1 MDLDPV
7 RIVETVLFSSS
18 QPVKVSDIEVQTQLS
33 AAVVRR
39 ALKKLGE
46 EYDGRSSAMQVAKT
60 GAGYSLIVREEYRP
74 FGRQFAPK
82 EVPDEVL
89 RTAAMIAYHQPI
101 LQSDLA
107 RSLGSRVYDDV
118 RTLHQLGLVTA
129 KRKGQTFLLSTT
141 KRFCE
146 YFGIDGTSKAAVR
159 RWMEEK
165 AREPDPQSS
174 Q

>member
-7 RIVETVLFSSS
+7 RIVEAVLFSSS
-18 QPVKVSDIEVQTQLS
+18 QPVKVSEMEIQTQMDG
-33 AAVVRR
+33 ATVRR
-39 ALKKLGE
+39 ALKKLQQ
-46 EYDGRSSAMQVAKT
+46 EYDERSSAMEVAKT
-60 GAGYSLIVREEYRP
+60 GMGYALIVREDYRP

-89 RTAAMIAYHQPI
+89 RTAAMVAYHQPI

-107 RSLGSRVYDDV
+107 RTLGSRVYDDV

-129 KRKGQTFLLSTT
+129 KRKGQTLELATT

-146 YFGIDGTSKAAVR
+146 YFGIEGTSKTAVKK
-159 RWMEEK
+159 WMEER
-165 AREPDPQSS
+165 ARGGVP
-174 Q
+174 

>member
-7 RIVETVLFSSS
+7 RIVEAVLFSSS
-18 QPVKVSDIEVQTQLS
+18 TPVKVSEIEVQTQLTG
-33 AAVVRR
+33 AVVRR
-39 ALKKLGE
+39 ALKKLEE
-46 EYDGRSSAMQVAKT
+46 EYDSRGSAMQVAKT
-60 GAGYSLIVREEYRP
+60 GVGYSFIVREEYRP
-74 FGRQFAPK
+74 FGRQFSPK

-101 LQSDLA
+101 MQSDLA
-107 RSLGSRVYDDV
+107 RSLGGRVYDDV

-129 KRKGQTFLLSTT
+129 KKKGQTLVLTTT

-146 YFGIDGTSKAAVR
+146 YFGIDGTSKTAVR

-165 AREPDPQSS
+165 AHGP
-174 Q
+174 